1 MSLYDSTIP
10 QYKKMLQNLDKW
22 LASAEAHAKKKG
34 FDVNVL
40 IQARLAPDQYP
51 FVRQVQSAC
60 DAAKS
65 CAARLI
71 GKDPPSHP
79 DTEQTFEELH
89 ARVRKVIGYIE
100 EIPRK
105 DFDGA
110 ETRDIALPFLEGK
123 KVVGKDYVHELALPN
138 FYFHVTTAYA
148 ILRHN
153 GVEIGKMDYIGSLNL
168 K

>member
-1 MSLYDSTIP
+1 MSLYDSTVP

-22 LASAEAHAKKKG
+22 LGAAEAQAKKKN

-40 IQARLAPDQYP
+40 IQARLAPDMYP
-51 FVRQVQSAC
+51 FVRQVQAAC
-60 DAAKS
+60 DAAKT
-65 CAARLI
+65 AVARLT
-71 GKDPPSHP
+71 GKEPPSHP

-89 ARVRKVIGYIE
+89 SRIRKVLGYIE
-100 EIPRK
+100 EVPRK
-105 DFDGA
+105 DFEGA
-110 ETRDIALPFLEGK
+110 ETREIALPFLEGK
-123 KVVGKDYVHELALPN
+123 KIAGKDYVCELSLPN

-153 GVEIGKMDYIGSLNL
+153 GVDVGKSDFIGSLNV

>member
-10 QYKKMLQNLDKW
+10 QFKKMLQNLDKW
-22 LASAEAHAKKKG
+22 LGAAEAFAKKKN
-34 FDVNVL
+34 FDVNTL
-40 IQARLAPDQYP
+40 TQARLAPDMYP
-51 FVRQVQSAC
+51 FVRQVQAAC

-65 CAARLI
+65 AAARLI
-71 GKDPPSHP
+71 GKEPPSHP

-89 ARVRKVIGYIE
+89 ARVRKVIAYLE

-105 DFDGA
+105 DFEGA
-110 ETRDIALPFLEGK
+110 ETREISLPFLEGK
-123 KVVGKDYVHELALPN
+123 KIVGKDYVCELSLPN

-148 ILRHN
+148 ILRHA
-153 GVEIGKMDYIGSLNL
+153 GVDLGKMDYIGSLNL

>member
-10 QYKKMLQNLDKW
+10 QYKKMLQNMHKLL
-22 LASAEAHAKKKG
+22 LAAEAHAKKKN

-60 DAAKS
+60 DSAKYA
-65 CAARLI
+65 AARLT
-71 GKDPPSHP
+71 GKEAPSHP

-89 ARVRKVIGYIE
+89 ARIRKVTSYIE

-105 DFDGA
+105 DFEGA
-110 ETRDIALPFLEGK
+110 ETREIALPFLEGK
-123 KVVGKDYVHELALPN
+123 KLAGKDYVNELTLPN
-138 FYFHVTTAYA
+138 FYFHAVTAYA

-153 GVEIGKMDYIGSLNL
+153 GVELGKTDYIGSLSV